1 MLFRSDSTQREA
13 LHIPEPLWRFSLVE
27 AMIRDMSMGD
37 AKFKPGMFVETVQ
50 DDANELVINVSLE
63 NDHIADIELAASPVQ
78 TVEFTTSFEEIRERI
93 LTANT
98 PHVDAISGATSQ
110 SEAVKK
116 AVAKAMLKS
125 SKALA
130 AEEGVVA
137 MGETGLDYF
146 YTPETK
152 TQQQTSFRDHIRIE
166 IGRAHV

>member
-1 MLFRSDSTQREA
+1 
-13 LHIPEPLWRFSLVE
+13 
-27 AMIRDMSMGD
+27 
-37 AKFKPGMFVETVQ
+37 FKPGMFVETVH

-130 AEEGVVA
+130 AEEGGNDAASKSYDVVVV
-137 MGETGLDYF
+137 G
-146 YTPETK
+146 
-152 TQQQTSFRDHIRIE
+152 
-166 IGRAHV
+166 